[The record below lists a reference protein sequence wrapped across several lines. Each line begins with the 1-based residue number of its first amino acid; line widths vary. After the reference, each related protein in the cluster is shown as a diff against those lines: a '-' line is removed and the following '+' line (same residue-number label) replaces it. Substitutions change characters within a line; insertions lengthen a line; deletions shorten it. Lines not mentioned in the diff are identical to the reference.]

1 MTTKTLLIP
10 ALPVAPLVALLVAP
24 LLAWGAPAPAPV
36 SHDAALFGSP
46 APAQTVGRTL
56 AIEPNTRFV
65 TVASGE
71 SVAIRAGG
79 QTVNW
84 TFLEALNGATMPLRV
99 LLPDSQQ
106 ASGVYIHV
114 APSQVY
120 SAG

>member
-1 MTTKTLLIP
+1 MTSKTLLIP
-10 ALPVAPLVALLVAP
+10 AL
-24 LLAWGAPAPAPV
+24 LLAPMLAWSAPAPTATPAPAPV
-36 SHDAALFGSP
+36 SHYATLFGSP
-46 APAQTVGRTL
+46 APAQTVGRTIT
-56 AIEPNTRFV
+56 IEPGTRYV

-71 SVAIRAGG
+71 SVAIRAAG

-99 LLPDSQQ
+99 LMPDAQQ
-106 ASGVYIHV
+106 ASRVYIHV

>member
-1 MTTKTLLIP
+1 MMTSKTLLTP
-10 ALPVAPLVALLVAP
+10 AL
-24 LLAWGAPAPAPV
+24 LLAPVLAWSAPAPTPV

-46 APAQTVGRTL
+46 ATAQTVGRTL
-56 AIEPNTRFV
+56 TIGPDTRFV

-99 LLPDSQQ
+99 LMPGTQQ

-114 APSQVY
+114 APSEVY